1 MTLSSERAERIS
13 LFFGVA
19 KAQGS
24 LVSVQELLELLPERA
39 SERDLVE
46 AITSTPSLSSRFE
59 LRSGYITERSGESEA
74 DSILNNEARSRL
86 AARTNMRFAALFV
99 PFLRFSRFEM
109 VAVSGSTSYRSASRS
124 RDLDL
129 FCVAPSGRM
138 WLSLTLGL
146 IVARVFRLRRREAPR
161 VCLSCVMDEDFAL
174 RLFASQQGPL
184 FARDA
189 LETKVMM
196 GHRTYQSLLDRAPW
210 ISDLYPSAYAAT
222 KRPTPDSPRRS
233 ARPSAFGGVVNRFL
247 YFTVGTYIK
256 IKSALLNRRLT
267 ALGQTDGVFAIRS
280 AEDHLIYESQRY
292 ANLRREYSAV
302 LPARI
307 PDQTFSK

>member
-1 MTLSSERAERIS
+1 VTLSSESAERIS
-13 LFFGVA
+13 LLYSVA
-19 KAQGS
+19 KTQGS

-39 SERDLVE
+39 SEDDLVE
-46 AITSTPSLSSRFE
+46 AISSAPSLSSKFE
-59 LRSGYITERSGESEA
+59 LRAGYITEKLGESEA
-74 DSILNNEARSRL
+74 DFLLSSEARSRL
-86 AARTNMRFAALFV
+86 TARTNMRFAVLFV
-99 PFLRFSRFEM
+99 PFLHSSRFKM

-146 IVARVFRLRRREAPR
+146 IAARVFGLRWRKAPQ

-189 LETKVMM
+189 LETKVMK
-196 GHRTYQSLLDRAPW
+196 GRQTYQSLLDRARW
-210 ISDLYPSAYAAT
+210 ISDVYPSAYAAT
-222 KRPTPDSPRRS
+222 KRPSPDPPRRS
-233 ARPSAFGGVVNRFL
+233 PRPSAFDYIVNRFL

-256 IKSALLNRRLT
+256 AKSALLNRRLT
-267 ALGQTDGVFAIRS
+267 AMGQVDGVFEIRS
-280 AEDHLIYESQRY
+280 AEDHLIYESKRY
-292 ANLRREYSAV
+292 ADLRREYSAV
-302 LPARI
+302 LSARTAVQ
-307 PDQTFSK
+307 D